1 MTSRIVIALG
11 GNALG
16 NTAEEQ
22 KKMIDEACPSLVDL
36 ISDGHEIIITHGN
49 GPQVG
54 MINLAFDESSK
65 ANNKISKMPLPEC
78 CAMSQGYIGYH
89 LQQGIMRE
97 ITKRKMPWHAAT
109 MITQIEVDPN
119 DSAFENP
126 TKPIGGYY
134 SEKEAKEIMAM
145 HSDIKMKEEAGKGYR
160 VVVPSPKPVN
170 IIERDSILNLL
181 DNEFIVIACGG
192 GGIPV
197 IKQSDGSFKGIP
209 AVIDKDFAAAKLAE
223 AIEAKYLFIL
233 TAVDNVCINFGK
245 DNEKQ
250 LTEMTVSDAEKYMQD
265 GQFAPGSMLPKVAAA
280 CSFAK
285 SGKGRE
291 AVIASLKNAPLAVS
305 GKSGTRIYE

>member
-22 KKMIDEACPSLVDL
+22 KKMINEACPSLVDL
-36 ISDGHEIIITHGN
+36 ISDGYEIIITHGN

-109 MITQIEVDPN
+109 MITQIEVDQN

-160 VVVPSPKPVN
+160 VVVPSPKPVS

-197 IKQSDGSFKGIP
+197 IKQSDGSFKGVP

-285 SGKGRE
+285 SRKGRE

>member
-36 ISDGHEIIITHGN
+36 ISDGYEIIITHGN

-109 MITQIEVDPN
+109 MITQIEVDLN

-160 VVVPSPKPVN
+160 VVVPSPKPVS

-197 IKQSDGSFKGIP
+197 IKQSDGSFKGVP

-285 SGKGRE
+285 SRKGRE